1 MAAGNT
7 VRLKICS
14 WQILSTFDEDHE
26 RLAIIIA
33 ALKLWPRRN
42 SEVSRRFVMVKQPPD
57 LDDQPNLWSEI
68 ACFSGFCTG
77 ANLEPNS
84 IGPQAG

>member
-1 MAAGNT
+1 
-7 VRLKICS
+7 
-14 WQILSTFDEDHE
+14 
-26 RLAIIIA
+26 
-33 ALKLWPRRN
+33 
-42 SEVSRRFVMVKQPPD
+42 MVKQPPD

-84 IGPQAG
+84 IACGHLLPSGAKDFVLVAHEIKRTRYRFPSPSFVLTRPSLETPTARSR